1 MLKKLLHY
9 DMRAMF
15 RYWWIAALSCV
26 VFACA
31 GGGCLSIL
39 VSDRDYPFFV
49 TSMAGMGVALPFLGM
64 MAFTILSYILV
75 FIRFYRNFF
84 TDEGYLTFTLP
95 AGRHQLLGAKL
106 ISGTS
111 LLAAT
116 AAVLLP
122 AIFLLLAIGFGEY
135 VFTPEFVQALKEVFT
150 SLWEI
155 TGPWVFV
162 YAAELIL
169 LVLLSI
175 LFAVQFLFACITLAS
190 LLVKKAKVITA
201 IGIYYGAS
209 SVLSFVLQIFQ
220 LFALP
225 SISGLMTNFTDG
237 AALGMFALLLFGM
250 ISFTAIFCGLLYLL
264 QYWMLDRKLNLP

>member
-1 MLKKLLHY
+1 MLKKLLRY

-15 RYWWIAALSCV
+15 RYWWIAALSCI

-31 GGGCLSIL
+31 GGWCLSIL
-39 VSDRDYPFFV
+39 LSDREYPFFV
-49 TSMAGMGVALPFLGM
+49 TSMAGMGIVLPIFGIAVFTFL
-64 MAFTILSYILV
+64 AYILI

-95 AGRHQLLGAKL
+95 VGRHQLLDAKL
-106 ISGTS
+106 IAGTS

-116 AAVLLP
+116 TAVLLP
-122 AIFLLLAIGFGEY
+122 AIFLLLAIGFR
-135 VFTPEFVQALKEVFT
+135 EFVLTPYFVQGLKEVLT
-150 SLWEI
+150 TLWESA
-155 TGPWVFV
+155 GAWLYV
-162 YAAELIL
+162 YAAEVIL
-169 LVLLSI
+169 LALLSL

-201 IGIYYGAS
+201 IGIYYGANS
-209 SVLSFVLQIFQ
+209 LLSFVLQIFQ

-225 SISGLMTNFTDG
+225 SVSGLMVNLSDG
-237 AALGMFALLLFGM
+237 AALGMLALLLFGM

-264 QYWMLDRKLNLP
+264 QHWMLDRKLNLP